1 MGCQRGAGPDNA
13 QRAKSGVF
21 VQWVYYQIFSQIYQ
35 KYFLVQKN
43 ILSKQS
49 DLDPREEKDGSESNN
64 LPVNEDKSKTPT
76 KSNVKRN
83 RRVRRDPRKEK
94 AGKSG
99 G

>member
-1 MGCQRGAGPDNA
+1 MDGDEVRSA

-43 ILSKQS
+43 ILSKKS
-49 DLDPREEKDGSESNN
+49 DLDPSEEKDGSESNN

-83 RRVRRDPRKEK
+83 KRRVRRDPRKEK

>member
-1 MGCQRGAGPDNA
+1 M
-13 QRAKSGVF
+13 
-21 VQWVYYQIFSQIYQ
+21 
-35 KYFLVQKN
+35 VQKN
-43 ILSKQS
+43 ILSKKS

-83 RRVRRDPRKEK
+83 RRDRRDPRKEK